1 MERILIRLDL
11 LPSLRSIPW
20 VPHRQY
26 PSTKL
31 FQWYPD
37 CDQGYP
43 STFSVEESTYNVT
56 YFSDSIFDTE
66 TLVLITWTYSCTEL
80 SIPFTFFLQIWQ
92 GAGWWNRNVPPG
104 SSTDRYP
111 AGSDVHLGFL
121 GASCWSLLWRQWRQG
136 LDDPYGWH
144 PWPFWIGTKVFT
156 TVHHRRTILS
166 RPTLMCK
173 CYGLWVWNVIFD
185 FE

>member
-1 MERILIRLDL
+1 MGIHLLNCFSGIPIVIKDIHPPSLQRNEHTMQRISVNKTVILILWDTGTNNLDL
-11 LPSLRSIPW
+11 LLHWTIN
-20 VPHRQY
+20 
-26 PSTKL
+26 
-31 FQWYPD
+31 
-37 CDQGYP
+37 
-43 STFSVEESTYNVT
+43 TFH
-56 YFSDSIFDTE
+56 
-66 TLVLITWTYSCTEL
+66 L
-80 SIPFTFFLQIWQ
+80 FLQIWQ

-166 RPTLMCK
+166 RPTLVCK